1 MKTTIKEISLRV
13 TELEEIFNRFVVQSK
28 QNYDSVDIFYSD
40 TTFEE
45 FIKSFE
51 YVMRILR
58 FLTKSHNLF
67 LTITTESERTDILN
81 NLSNLI
87 SYMPR

>member
-1 MKTTIKEISLRV
+1 MKTIIKEISLRV
-13 TELEEIFNRFVVQSK
+13 TELEKIFNGFVVQIK
-28 QNYDSVDIFYSD
+28 QNYDIADIFYSD

-45 FIKSFE
+45 FITSLE
-51 YVMRILR
+51 YVMRILK
-58 FLTKSHNLF
+58 FLIESHNLF
-67 LTITTESERTDILN
+67 LTITTESERADILN